1 MGEGIHAHEPGIYIP
16 LCTEINKSPCWLS
29 TSNLQTVELNISLA
43 PCSNFYLS
51 RKVRASTDLN
61 PCVTL
66 HDANLVLSIFF
77 GPFLMDSIMKMHLIL
92 IYRHV
97 IFLGGVTTQMFL
109 GWGQPLSAFYLLSIP
124 IQGFIFIC
132 FSRKT
137 RTSLIVLIDTVT
149 LYPYY
154 SIYINTVSS

>member
-1 MGEGIHAHEPGIYIP
+1 M
-16 LCTEINKSPCWLS
+16 
-29 TSNLQTVELNISLA
+29 
-43 PCSNFYLS
+43 
-51 RKVRASTDLN
+51 
-61 PCVTL
+61 TL

-137 RTSLIVLIDTVT
+137 RTFLIVLILIDTVT
-149 LYPYY
+149 LYPFYR
-154 SIYINTVSS
+154 IYISKVSHYLALLHLIPSWLIWAEIECTVHFPLPKQPINQFKPV

>member
-1 MGEGIHAHEPGIYIP
+1 M
-16 LCTEINKSPCWLS
+16 
-29 TSNLQTVELNISLA
+29 
-43 PCSNFYLS
+43 
-51 RKVRASTDLN
+51 
-61 PCVTL
+61 TL
-66 HDANLVLSIFF
+66 HEANLVLSIFF

-132 FSRKT
+132 FSSKT
-137 RTSLIVLIDTVT
+137 RTSLIVLILIDTVT
-149 LYPYY
+149 LSPYY
-154 SIYINTVSS
+154 SMYTFRVAKVVADHDDLLTH